1 MVEKMKLG
9 EILLEARLI
18 KKEQLRQAL
27 ARHKKTGLKLGQ
39 YLVQHDIVSESDIVS
54 VLADQLRL
62 DVYRPARFSV
72 DPELSAIVPFEMA
85 NKYQLAPLEKEE
97 HLLRLAMT
105 DPLDIRAVDAIES
118 HTRIEVEPV
127 ICMEQHL
134 IQVQKSLYGSLFS
147 DIGDIIEGFDE
158 VTIGE
163 DSEKSAETQDVD
175 LSKLQGMAEKAPV
188 VVLVNSI
195 IFQAVQEGASDVH
208 ISPQKELVRVRIR
221 VDGKLHE
228 VPSPPKRCFLPLVSR
243 LKILAGMDIAVSR
256 KPQDGRFNVRMRN
269 KDINVR
275 VSTIPSIY
283 GENVVLRLLDTSN
296 GIYSLDRLGMSA
308 PDRAKL
314 ESVISRSHGMILST
328 GPTGSGKSTSLYAIL
343 KTINQPDVNIVT
355 VEDPVEYR
363 INDIMQV
370 QLNSK
375 AGMTFADGLRSILRQ
390 DPDVIMVGEI
400 RDLETAR
407 VAVQASLTG
416 HRVLSS
422 LHTNDAVGAVSRLLD
437 MGIEPFLVASVM
449 GVSFAQRLV
458 RRVCPACKTVYHPS
472 KEVLKHWNL
481 GSEVNGNLVNA
492 KGCINCMNTGYK
504 GRIGVYEVLV
514 IDEKIQDLILKRS
527 PAHEIRKAA
536 IASGKF
542 TTLKENAVEKVLQ
555 GITTLEEV
563 ASIVME

>member
-9 EILLEARLI
+9 EILLEAGLI
-18 KKEQLRQAL
+18 KKEQLKQAL
-27 ARHKKTGLKLGQ
+27 ACHKKAGMKLGQ
-39 YLVQHDIVSESDIVS
+39 YLVQREIVGESEIVK

-62 DVYRPARFSV
+62 NVYRPGRIAV
-72 DPELSAIVPFEMA
+72 DPELAAIVPFEMA
-85 NKYQLAPLEKEE
+85 NKYQLAPLEKED
-97 HLLRLAMT
+97 HLLRVAMT

-127 ICMEQHL
+127 ICTEQHL
-134 IQVQKSLYGSLFS
+134 IQVQKSLYGSFS

-158 VTIGE
+158 VTIDE
-163 DSEKSAETQDVD
+163 DSEKSAEIKDVD
-175 LSKLQGMAEKAPV
+175 LSKLQGMAERAPV

-256 KPQDGRFNVRMRN
+256 KPQDGRFNVRMKNR
-269 KDINVR
+269 DINVR
-275 VSTIPSIY
+275 ASTIPSIY

-296 GIYSLDRLGMSA
+296 GIYSLEHLGMSA
-308 PDRAKL
+308 PDRKKL
-314 ESVISRSHGMILST
+314 EAVITRPHGMILST

-343 KTINQPDVNIVT
+343 KSINHPHINIIT

-363 INDIMQV
+363 IDDIMQV

-375 AGMTFADGLRSILRQ
+375 AGMIFADGLRSILRQ
-390 DPDVIMVGEI
+390 DPDVVMVGEI
-400 RDLETAR
+400 RDLETAK
-407 VAVQASLTG
+407 VAVQAALTG

-422 LHTNDAVGAVSRLLD
+422 LHTNDAAGAFTRLTD
-437 MGIEPFLVASVM
+437 MGIEPFLVSSVM

-458 RRVCPACKTVYHPS
+458 RTVCPACKAPYHPS

-481 GSEVNGNLVNA
+481 SARANGNLVQG
-492 KGCINCMNTGYK
+492 KGCINCMNTGYR
-504 GRIGVYEVLV
+504 GRIGVYEVLE

-527 PAHEIRKAA
+527 TAHEITKAA
-536 IASGKF
+536 VASGNF
-542 TTLKENAVEKVLQ
+542 TTLKENAVEKVLE

-563 ASIVME
+563 ASLVMD

>member
-9 EILLEARLI
+9 EILLEAGLI
-18 KKEQLRQAL
+18 KREQLQQAL
-27 ARHKKTGLKLGQ
+27 AGHKKAGMKLGQ
-39 YLVQHDIVSESDIVS
+39 YLVQHDIVSESDIVK

-62 DVYRPARFSV
+62 DVYRPARFGV

-85 NKYQLAPLEKEE
+85 NKYQLAPLEKED
-97 HLLRLAMT
+97 HLLRVAMT

-134 IQVQKSLYGSLFS
+134 IQVQKSLYGSLS

-163 DSEKSAETQDVD
+163 DSEKPAETKDVD
-175 LSKLQGMAEKAPV
+175 LSILQGMAEKAPV

-208 ISPQKELVRVRIR
+208 ISPQKEFVRVRFR

-256 KPQDGRFNVRMRN
+256 KPQDGRFNVRMKN

-275 VSTIPSIY
+275 ASTIPSIY

-296 GIYSLDRLGMSA
+296 GVYSLDHLGMSA
-308 PDRAKL
+308 PDRKKL

-343 KTINQPDVNIVT
+343 KTINQPDINIVT

-390 DPDVIMVGEI
+390 DPDVVMVGEI
-400 RDLETAR
+400 RDLETAK

-416 HRVLSS
+416 HRVLST
-422 LHTNDAVGAVSRLLD
+422 LHTNDAAGAVTRLLD
-437 MGIEPFLVASVM
+437 MGIEPFLVSSVM
-449 GVSFAQRLV
+449 SLSFAQRLL
-458 RRVCPACKTVYHPS
+458 RKVCPACKAPYHPS
-472 KEVLKHWNL
+472 EEVLKHWNL
-481 GSEVNGNLVNA
+481 GAKANGNLVHG
-492 KGCINCMNTGYK
+492 KGCINCMQTGYR
-504 GRIGVYEVLV
+504 GRTGAYEVLL
-514 IDEKIQDLILKRS
+514 IDETIQDLILRRS
-527 PAHEIRKAA
+527 PAHEIRNAA
-536 IASGKF
+536 IASGNF
-542 TTLKENAVEKVLQ
+542 TTLKENAIEKVLE

-563 ASIVME
+563 ASLVMD